1 MPRRPPQGQS
11 AKTHRLIDS
20 LAGWRGFPHNRTM
33 FALLPRLTAIAAFA
47 AALICGLFFDP
58 QSAQAAYGRVT
69 LTIDGVKRTATLVEF
84 DRLKKRR
91 RPVIMVL
98 HGGAGGSG
106 AGLRARRNLGVD
118 MVARKVGATVV
129 YPDAVDGYLGR
140 AKPGEPAPDD
150 AAFLRALATRLIE
163 QGVTSH
169 RRIYVAGVSGGGML
183 AMKMAC
189 EQSDLFSGVGAF
201 VANMPVDWAASCN
214 PVQPVAFM
222 LMNGTADPM
231 VPFNGGIAHM
241 PEGPRDVLSSKAT
254 FDLFSKAAQCTGL
267 RSETIV
273 DRDRN
278 DGSRVL
284 IDHGVGCRAP
294 VEFIKV
300 EGGGHTIPGRR
311 LSSSRGL
318 PVGAQNNDLDGARLM
333 WEFLLKR
340 SPQ

>member
-1 MPRRPPQGQS
+1 MPCCFPQGQS
-11 AKTHRLIDS
+11 SINDRL
-20 LAGWRGFPHNRTM
+20 AEGRRFAHNRFM
-33 FALLPRLTAIAAFA
+33 FAYPSRLGVIAAFA
-47 AALICGLFFDP
+47 ATLILGLIADLP
-58 QSAQAAYGRVT
+58 MAQAAYGRVT
-69 LTIDGVKRTATLVEF
+69 LIVDGLKRTATLVEF

-118 MVARKVGATVV
+118 AVARKIGAIVV
-129 YPDAVDGYLGR
+129 YPDAVDGYWGR

-163 QGVTSH
+163 QGVASH

-183 AMKMAC
+183 AMKIGC

-201 VANMPVDWAASCN
+201 IANMPAEWAQSCK
-214 PVQPVAFM
+214 PAQPVAFM

-231 VPFNGGIAHM
+231 VPFNGGIAQM
-241 PEGPRDVLSSKAT
+241 PEGPRDVLSAEAT
-254 FDLFSKAAQCTGL
+254 YALFSKAAQCVGQ
-267 RSETIV
+267 RSETIL

-294 VEFIKV
+294 VEFVKV
-300 EGGGHTIPGRR
+300 DGGGHTIPGRR
-311 LSSSRGL
+311 LSTSRGL

-340 SPQ
+340 APQGN

>member
-1 MPRRPPQGQS
+1 MFVLLQRFS
-11 AKTHRLIDS
+11 AV
-20 LAGWRGFPHNRTM
+20 AAFVA
-33 FALLPRLTAIAAFA
+33 ALL
-47 AALICGLFFDP
+47 CSFFFEP
-58 QSAQAAYGRVT
+58 QPAQAAYGRVT
-69 LTIDGVKRTATLVEF
+69 LTINGVKRTATLVEF

-118 MVARKVGATVV
+118 MAARKVGAIVV
-129 YPDAVDGYLGR
+129 YPDAVDGYWGR

-163 QGVTSH
+163 QGVASH

-183 AMKMAC
+183 AMKIAC
-189 EQSDLFSGVGAF
+189 EQSDLFSGAGAF
-201 VANMPVDWAASCN
+201 VANMPVEWAASCN

-231 VPFNGGIAHM
+231 VPFNGGIANM
-241 PEGPRDVLSSKAT
+241 PEGPRDVLSSEAT
-254 FDLFSKAAQCTGL
+254 YSLFTKAAQCAGRHT
-267 RSETIV
+267 ETIL

-284 IDHGVGCRAP
+284 IDHGVACRAP
-294 VEFIKV
+294 VVFVKV

-311 LSSSRGL
+311 LSGSRGM

-340 SPQ
+340 APQ

>member
-1 MPRRPPQGQS
+1 
-11 AKTHRLIDS
+11 
-20 LAGWRGFPHNRTM
+20 M
-33 FALLPRLTAIAAFA
+33 FTLLPRFSAIAAFA
-47 AALICGLFFDP
+47 AAIVCGLFFDP
-58 QSAQAAYGRVT
+58 QPAQAAYGRVT

-84 DRLKKRR
+84 DRLKKRQ

-129 YPDAVDGYLGR
+129 YPDAVDGYWGR
-140 AKPGEPAPDD
+140 AKPGEPVPDD

-163 QGVTSH
+163 QGVTTH

-183 AMKMAC
+183 AMKIGC
-189 EQSDLFSGVGAF
+189 EQSDLFSGVGVF
-201 VANMPVDWAASCN
+201 VANMPVEWAASCN

-241 PEGPRDVLSSKAT
+241 PEGPRDVLSSEAT
-254 FDLFSKAAQCTGL
+254 YSVFSKAAQCAGR
-267 RSETIV
+267 RSETIG

-284 IDHGVGCRAP
+284 IDHGVGCRTP
-294 VEFIKV
+294 VAFIKV

-311 LSSSRGL
+311 LSGSRGM

-340 SPQ
+340 VPQ